1 MIKIENKLLQLIEN
15 AVDAESLA
23 RSPLLNYTYKE
34 VSVYVSKNTFTKI
47 VEQMNIKFKDV
58 STIDFRT
65 NNGVIIH
72 IYIANI
78 PDDTFDIGIFN
89 SDYAKNK

>member
-15 AVDAESLA
+15 AVDAELSS
-23 RSPLLNYTYKE
+23 RSPLLKSYSKE
-34 VSVYVSKNTFTKI
+34 VSVYVSKNTFSKM
-47 VEQMNIKFKDV
+47 VEQMDIKFKDV

-65 NNGVIIH
+65 SGGVTVS

-78 PDDTFDIGIFN
+78 PDDMFDIGIFN
-89 SDYAKNK
+89 S